1 MFDDHLTVSVGGRVT
16 ADDRTWPFMCVSILW
31 VKESLQLL
39 RRGRLNGLCN
49 QLKSVIADVEVCHH
63 ALFYEF
69 GRYGAA
75 Y

>member
-1 MFDDHLTVSVGGRVT
+1 MSVGGRVT
-16 ADDRTWPFMCVSILW
+16 VDDRTWPFMCVSILW

-49 QLKSVIADVEVCHH
+49 LLKSVIAAVEISHH

-69 GRYGAA
+69 GRHSDTY
-75 Y
+75 